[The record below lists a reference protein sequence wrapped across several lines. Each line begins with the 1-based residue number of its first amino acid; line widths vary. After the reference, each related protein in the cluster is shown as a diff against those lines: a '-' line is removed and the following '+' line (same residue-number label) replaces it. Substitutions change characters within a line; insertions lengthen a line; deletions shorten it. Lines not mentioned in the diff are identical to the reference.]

1 MTRPAH
7 LLALGLP
14 LVLATAPAAGA
25 PDAPSNGTNTEW
37 VSVHLA
43 LEGPCVLDTLDLG
56 QPVGSPANVLRSTRQ
71 LDVLRQQHDHV
82 TRQVENLGGE
92 VVTSLKRLT
101 NALQV
106 RIPREQAPWLAE
118 ISDVVRVEPVPM
130 YRRSLTSAVPF
141 VGAPHAW
148 EALAATGAGV
158 KVGIADTGIDYLHAD
173 FGGSGD
179 PAEYK
184 ANDRTIVEP
193 GTFPT
198 AKVVGGKD
206 FVGDAYDGY
215 SGLKPDPDPLDCFE
229 EESTA
234 IAGGHGTHVAGIAAG
249 VGVNLDGTPFT
260 GSYLASLD
268 PKTFRVFPGVA
279 PEASLYALK
288 IFGCDGGTNMV
299 TAAVEWA
306 VDPDE
311 DGDLSDHL
319 DVLNMSLGGSYG
331 IQSKTEAEIVKNAT
345 LAGMLLVVAAG
356 NDGDVFFVTG
366 EPATYTETL
375 SVAATVDEISYL
387 AMRIDAPAAIAGDV
401 PCAEGSFSLP
411 LAMSGP
417 VSGKLV
423 PTVPAIACDDLQNA
437 TELAG
442 NIAYIQRG
450 DCYFVDK
457 VQRAA
462 DAGAI
467 AVVVVDNVEQDEPF
481 SMGGDGSQK
490 PIPAVM
496 IRNADGATLAPYF
509 AQGVFVTLDADNLYK
524 ADMPSDQMASFT
536 SRGPRSLDGRLKPDV
551 AAPGMAILSA
561 GVGSGTDPRETS
573 GTSMA
578 CPMAAGAAAVLRQVH
593 PQLSAFDIKAMMMN
607 TTAPM
612 ANPDGVP
619 VPVSLGG
626 AGRIRVNDAAAQ
638 TVTAAA
644 ASPQGAVS
652 LSFGAIITAET
663 QTKTLDIVVT
673 NHGTEDRTFQ
683 TSTAPTYPLEGASI
697 AISPETLSVP
707 AGGTATATVTL
718 TIEPDKLPV
727 EEPDPHTPATLIIR
741 DEPYPRHFVSEFGG
755 HVVLSSAESAD
766 VRVPFHAIVR
776 AADRHEAGNAA
787 MCVVGDDPP
796 VGVPITGLSTH
807 KEPVVSVF
815 QHVLSHPVSVL
826 PDSMPA
832 EADIAEVGVAHDL
845 ASVGSFADGTLY
857 FAVAAA
863 GTWTTLAKGPLSLF
877 GIAID
882 TTGDLVEDYTVVAEP
897 SSAFRFRDILRSVTY
912 RESNGARAG
921 RADLN
926 GVRRDELNTEPFFNS
941 VVVFPVQ
948 LSALAELTEQNASF
962 SFRVYTQQAMFPSIL
977 DRTDWITYDPTTAPV
992 DTARGGFHGKPLF
1005 GPNDPVRVFLHH
1017 EHMGEQGPPSV
1028 LLLHHSNEA
1037 SKRAEVVSLAD
1048 VGAVYPSDLSVAQEA
1063 PAAMAAGATATWPV
1077 QVTHAQ
1083 GGEARDVRLTVSV
1096 TIGAKLVSLA
1106 SDQGTCSA
1114 TGCTFA
1120 KLTAGE
1126 SVTAMVTVEGGGQD
1140 FEATAVVQGTAGC
1153 DTDETNN
1160 TVTAALQVVG
1170 GAGGSGGSG
1179 GAPDGGVQSD
1189 LSEFTA
1195 GGGCAC
1201 RATTTGAASWW
1212 VGLIAALGLGGL
1224 RQRRRSRRTEGET

>member
-7 LLALGLP
+7 LIALALP
-14 LVLATAPAAGA
+14 LVLAAAPATGA
-25 PDAPSNGTNTEW
+25 PSTPRSDSEAEW
-37 VSVHLA
+37 ISVHLA
-43 LEGPCVLDTLDLG
+43 LEGPCVFDTLDLS
-56 QPVGSPANVLRSTRQ
+56 QPVGSPINVSRSTRQ
-71 LDVLRQQHDHV
+71 LEVLRKQHDLV
-82 TRQVENLGGE
+82 SRQVDALGGE
-92 VVTSLKRLT
+92 VVASIKRLA

-106 RIPREQAPWLAE
+106 RIPRERAPWLAE
-118 ISDVVRVEPVPM
+118 ISDVVRVELVPM
-130 YRRSLTSAVPF
+130 YRRSLSSAVPF
-141 VGAPHAW
+141 VGAPQAW
-148 EALAATGAGV
+148 ETLAGTGAGV

-184 ANDRTIVEP
+184 ANDRAIVEP

-215 SGLKPDPDPLDCFE
+215 SGIKPDADPLDCFE

-299 TAAVEWA
+299 TAAIDWA
-306 VDPDE
+306 VDPND

-387 AMRIDAPAAIAGDV
+387 AMKINAPATIAGDV
-401 PCAEGSFSLP
+401 PCAEGAFSFP

-417 VSGKLV
+417 ITGKLV
-423 PTVPAIACDDLQNA
+423 PTVPAIACSDLQNA
-437 TELAG
+437 ADLAG
-442 NIAYIQRG
+442 NIAYIERG

-496 IRNADGATLAPYF
+496 IRNADGATLTPHF
-509 AQGVFVTLDADNLYK
+509 SQGVFVTLDADNLYK

-578 CPMAAGAAAVLRQVH
+578 CPMAAGAAAVLRQLH
-593 PQLSAFDIKAMMMN
+593 PKLSPFEIKALMMN

-644 ASPQGAVS
+644 ASPEGAVS
-652 LSFGAIITAET
+652 LSFGAIITTET
-663 QTKTLDIVVT
+663 QTRTQDLVVT
-673 NHGTEDRTFQ
+673 NHGAEDRTFEA
-683 TSTAPTYPLEGASI
+683 STVPTYPLEGASI
-697 AISPETLSVP
+697 SISPDTLSVP

-718 TIEPDKLPV
+718 TIEPDKLPLEV
-727 EEPDPHTPATLIIR
+727 PDPHTPATLIVR
-741 DEPYPRHFVSEFGG
+741 DEPYPRHFVTEFGG
-755 HVVLSSAESAD
+755 HVVLSSVESPD
-766 VRVPFHAIVR
+766 LRVPFHAIVR
-776 AADRHEAGNAA
+776 AADRHEAGTAA
-787 MCVVGDDPP
+787 MCVLGDDPP
-796 VGVPITGLSTH
+796 VSIPITGPGAH

-815 QHVLSHPVSVL
+815 QHMLSHPVSLV
-826 PDSMPA
+826 PDQPPA
-832 EADIAEVGVAHDL
+832 EADIAEVGVANDL
-845 ASVGSFADGTLY
+845 ASVGSFADGTVY
-857 FAVAAA
+857 FAVAVT
-863 GTWTTLAKGPLSLF
+863 GTWTTPAKGPLSLF
-877 GIAID
+877 AIAID
-882 TTGDLVEDYTVVAEP
+882 TTGDLIEDYTVVAEP

-912 RESNGARAG
+912 RESDGSRAG
-921 RADLN
+921 RVDLN

-941 VVVFPVQ
+941 VVVFPVP
-948 LSALAELTEQNASF
+948 LEGLAELTEESASF
-962 SFRVYTQQAMFPSIL
+962 SFRVYTQQALFPNIL
-977 DRTDWITYDPTTAPV
+977 DRTDWIAYDPTHAPV
-992 DTARGGFHGKPLF
+992 DTARAGYLGKPLF
-1005 GPNDPVRVFLHH
+1005 GPNDPIRVFLQH
-1017 EHMGEQGPPSV
+1017 EEVGEQGPPSL

-1037 SKRAEVVSLAD
+1037 NRRAEVVSLAD
-1048 VGAVYPSDLSVAQEA
+1048 VGAVYPSDLSVAQQA
-1063 PAAMAAGATATWPV
+1063 PVAMTAGATATWPI
-1077 QVTHAQ
+1077 QVSHAQ
-1083 GGEARDVRLTVSV
+1083 GGEARDVKLTVSV
-1096 TIGAKLVSLA
+1096 AEDAKVVSLT
-1106 SDQGTCSA
+1106 SDQGTCLA
-1114 TGCTFA
+1114 AGCTFA
-1120 KLTAGE
+1120 KLSSGE
-1126 SVTAMVTVEGGGQD
+1126 TVTAMVTVEAGGQD
-1140 FEATAVVQGTAGC
+1140 FEATAEVQGAADC
-1153 DTDETNN
+1153 DTDESNN
-1160 TVTAALQVVG
+1160 RVSMELEVAG
-1170 GAGGSGGSG
+1170 GTGGSGGVVG
-1179 GAPDGGVQSD
+1179 PEGGVQAD

-1201 RATTTGAASWW
+1201 RATTAGRASWW
-1212 VGLIAALGLGGL
+1212 LGLLAAVGLGAL
-1224 RQRRRSRRTEGET
+1224 RQRRRSRKD

>member
-1 MTRPAH
+1 MTRPAR
-7 LLALGLP
+7 LLALALP
-14 LVLATAPAAGA
+14 LVLVAAPATGA
-25 PDAPSNGTNTEW
+25 PSAPRNDTEW
-37 VSVHLA
+37 ISVHLA
-43 LEGPCVLDTLDLG
+43 LEGPCVLDTLDLA
-56 QPVGSPANVLRSTRQ
+56 QPVGSPANVSRSTRQ
-71 LDVLRQQHDHV
+71 LDVLRQQHDLV
-82 TRQVENLGGE
+82 SRQVEAIGGE
-92 VVTSLKRLT
+92 VVASIKRLS

-106 RIPREQAPWLAE
+106 RIPRERAPWLAE

-130 YRRSLTSAVPF
+130 YQRSLSSAVPF
-141 VGAPHAW
+141 VGAPQAW
-148 EALAATGAGV
+148 ETLAATGAGV
-158 KVGIADTGIDYLHAD
+158 KIGIADTGVDYLHAD

-184 ANDRTIVEP
+184 ANDRAIVEP

-215 SGLKPDPDPLDCFE
+215 SGIKPDADPLDCFE

-299 TAAVEWA
+299 TAAIDWA
-306 VDPDE
+306 VDPND

-366 EPATYTETL
+366 EPATYTEAL

-387 AMRIDAPAAIAGDV
+387 AMKIDAPAAIAGDV
-401 PCAEGSFSLP
+401 PCAEGSFSFP

-417 VSGKLV
+417 ITGKLV
-423 PTVPAIACDDLQNA
+423 PTVPAIACGDLQNA
-437 TELAG
+437 ADLAG
-442 NIAYIQRG
+442 HIAYIERG

-462 DAGAI
+462 DAGAL

-496 IRNADGATLAPYF
+496 IRNADGAILTPHF
-509 AQGVFVTLDADNLYK
+509 SQGVFVTLDAENLYK

-578 CPMAAGAAAVLRQVH
+578 CPMAAGAAAVLRQMH
-593 PQLSAFDIKAMMMN
+593 PKLSPFDIKAMMMN

-652 LSFGAIITAET
+652 LSFGAIITTEP
-663 QTKTLDIVVT
+663 QTKTQELVVT
-673 NHGTEDRTFQ
+673 NHGTEDRTFEA
-683 TSTAPTYPLEGASI
+683 STVPTYPLEGASI
-697 AISPETLSVP
+697 TISPSTLTVP
-707 AGGTATATVTL
+707 AGGTASATVTL
-718 TIEPDKLPV
+718 VIEPDRLPI
-727 EEPDPHTPATLIIR
+727 EAPDPHTPATLIIR
-741 DEPYPRHFVSEFGG
+741 DEPYPRHFVTEFGG
-755 HVVLSSAESAD
+755 HVVLSREENSD
-766 VRVPFHAIVR
+766 LRVPFHAIVR

-796 VGVPITGLSTH
+796 VSIPITGLGAH

-826 PDSMPA
+826 PDSLPA
-832 EADIAEVGVAHDL
+832 EADIAEIGVAHDL
-845 ASVGSFADGTLY
+845 ASVGAFRDGTLY
-857 FAVAAA
+857 FAVAVA
-863 GTWTTLAKGPLSLF
+863 GTWTTPAKGPLSLF

-882 TTGDLVEDYTVVAEP
+882 TTGDFIEDYTVVAEP
-897 SSAFRFRDILRSVTY
+897 SSAFRFRDVLRSVTY
-912 RESNGARAG
+912 RESNGSRAG
-921 RADLN
+921 RLDLN

-941 VVVFPVQ
+941 VVVFPVP
-948 LSALAELTEQNASF
+948 LEGLAELTEESASF

-977 DRTDWITYDPTTAPV
+977 DRTDWVTYDPTHAPV
-992 DTARGGFHGKPLF
+992 DTARAGYLGKPLF
-1005 GPNDPVRVFLHH
+1005 GPSDPIRVFLQHD
-1017 EHMGEQGPPSV
+1017 EIGEEAPPSL

-1037 SKRAEVVSLAD
+1037 GKRAQVVSLAD
-1048 VGAVYPSDLSVAQEA
+1048 VGAVYPSDLSVTQQA
-1063 PAAMAAGATATWPV
+1063 PVAMTAGATATWPV

-1083 GGEARDVRLTVSV
+1083 GGEARDVKLTVAV
-1096 TIGAKLVSLA
+1096 TDGAKVVSLV
-1106 SDQGTCSA
+1106 SDQGTCTA
-1114 TGCTFA
+1114 AGCTFA
-1120 KLTAGE
+1120 KLSVGE
-1126 SVTAMVTVEGGGQD
+1126 TVTATVTVEAGGQH
-1140 FEATAVVQGTAGC
+1140 FEATAKVQEAADC
-1153 DTDETNN
+1153 DTNETNN
-1160 TVTAALQVVG
+1160 TVTSGLEV
-1170 GAGGSGGSG
+1170 AGGTGGTG
-1179 GAPDGGVQSD
+1179 GTGSLEGGVQAD

-1201 RATTTGAASWW
+1201 RATTAGTASWW
-1212 VGLIAALGLGGL
+1212 VGLLAAFGFGTL
-1224 RQRRRSRRTEGET
+1224 RQRRRNRRAESRTERE